1 MVWWLRVFRCDWV
14 DVELS
19 AEIESGRSEREAA
32 DVNPKIE
39 LVACPPTAEALK
51 EISTD
56 VDREAPFLFGASA
69 GGADWAVATP
79 LWTAL
84 ADGLV
89 AEQLEHSTDGDPV
102 SDCPI
107 VELAHGLRSL
117 APPFLAVPGLAW
129 RAACCSAR

>member
-1 MVWWLRVFRCDWV
+1 MRVFRCDGV

-19 AEIESGRSEREAA
+19 AEIESCRSEREAA

-39 LVACPPTAEALK
+39 LVARPPTAEALK
-51 EISTD
+51 EIAAD
-56 VDREAPFLFGASA
+56 VHREAPFLFGAST
-69 GGADWAVATP
+69 GGADRAGTTP

-89 AEQLEHSTDGDPV
+89 AEQFQHATDGDPV

-107 VELAHGLRSL
+107 VELAHDLRSL
-117 APPFLAVPGLAW
+117 APPFLVVPCLA
-129 RAACCSAR
+129 